1 MWIIIAIIAVITIG
15 FLWWLVDRTESKQKS
30 ASMDRIRERRARD
43 MEQRQAELDETREA
57 IEGNQLD
64 SGADGGFIS
73 QETIDA
79 SNAANSKMIDD
90 EAVSMPKRRPWRVR
104 FAGNTR
110 RARTFTTRA
119 HAAFYL
125 RTEVAA
131 TIVENADTGE
141 TWGRAEFLADK

>member
-1 MWIIIAIIAVITIG
+1 MWIITIIAIAAIA

-43 MEQRQAELDETREA
+43 AKRRQAELDETREA
-57 IEGNQLD
+57 VEGNQLA

-79 SNAANSKMIDD
+79 SNAANSKTIDA
-90 EAVSMPKRRPWRVR
+90 EEGSMPKRRPWRVR

-125 RTEVAA
+125 RTEAAA
-131 TIVENADTGE
+131 TIVESADTGE
-141 TWGRAEFLADK
+141 TWGRAEFLANK